1 MALKKGTIEMQSNIF
16 FEDSGKYDPRICH
29 PVVLPITSD
38 FVGEDIYFLVITS
51 QTGKEALYDD
61 EYFGLYDCWEEIG
74 LHKPSLVNLSHIH
87 KTTNPGSTV
96 AGLPPKTY
104 KNMMAKFKTLH
115 EKWAAEGKHDPY
127 YDEIKD
133 RI

>member
-1 MALKKGTIEMQSNIF
+1 MALKKGTIEMQSNIY

-38 FVGEDIYFLVITS
+38 FVGEDVYFLVITS
-51 QTGKEALYDD
+51 QTGKKTIYED
-61 EYFGLYDCWEEIG
+61 EYFDLNDCWEEIG
-74 LHKPSLVNLSHIH
+74 LRKPSLVNLSHIH

-96 AGLPPKTY
+96 AGLRPNIY
-104 KNMMAKFKTLH
+104 KDMMTKFKSLH
-115 EKWAAEGKHDPY
+115 EKLVAEGKDDPY
-127 YDEIKD
+127 YDEIRN